1 MITSVCLNPAI
12 DRTVSVPALEP
23 GALNRV
29 TASRSDAGGKG
40 VNVAVTLA
48 RLGEKAAC
56 LAFLPRENGRLVEEK
71 LKSEGVEA
79 AGVALEGAIR
89 TNLKVLD
96 ESKGEITEINESG
109 APVNA
114 AQLRDMAALIER
126 RAEKSEFLV
135 LSGSLPP
142 GCPASF
148 YREIME
154 RVARFSCRVALDA
167 DAARLREGL
176 KARPFLIKPNRHELM
191 ELTGQPLP
199 TLADTANAA
208 RALIEGGVKLAAV
221 SMGGE
226 GALIVSAEE
235 ALFAPRVDVTARS
248 TVGAGDAMIAGL
260 TAGLRRGLPLM
271 ETFRLGVAC
280 ATASVMSEGTGLIDR
295 ADVDALLPRVQI
307 IPVSEIPNS

>member
-1 MITSVCLNPAI
+1 MITAVCLNPAI
-12 DRTVSVPALEP
+12 DRTVSVPKLTP
-23 GALNRV
+23 GGLNRV

-48 RLGEKAAC
+48 RLGEEAAC
-56 LAFLPRENGRLVEEK
+56 VAFLPRENGRLVEEK
-71 LKSEGVEA
+71 LKIEGVEA
-79 AGVALEGAIR
+79 AGVALDGAIR

-109 APVNA
+109 APVNE
-114 AQLRDMAALIER
+114 AQRTDMAALIER
-126 RAEKSEFLV
+126 YAEKSDCLV

-154 RVARFSCRVALDA
+154 RVSHLPCRVALDA
-167 DAARLREGL
+167 DAGRLREGL
-176 KARPFLIKPNRHELM
+176 RACPFLIKPNRHELM
-191 ELTGQPLP
+191 ELTGQPLDS
-199 TLADTANAA
+199 LADMVKAA
-208 RALIEGGVKLAAV
+208 RALIDGGVELAAV
-221 SMGGE
+221 SLGGD
-226 GALIVSAEE
+226 GALMVSKDE

-260 TAGLRRGLPLM
+260 VAGLRRRLPLAD
-271 ETFRLGVAC
+271 TFRLGVAC

-295 ADVDALLPRVQI
+295 DTVESLLPRVQI
-307 IPVSEIPNS
+307 SPAT

>member
-1 MITSVCLNPAI
+1 MITAVCLNPAV

-56 LAFLPRENGRLVEEK
+56 VAFLPRENGRLVEEK
-71 LKSEGVEA
+71 LQGEGVEG

-89 TNLKVLD
+89 TNLKILD

-109 APVNA
+109 APVNE
-114 AQLRDMAALIER
+114 AQLGDMAALIER
-126 RAEKSEFLV
+126 YAEKSDFLV

-154 RVARFSCRVALDA
+154 RVAPLPCRVALDA
-167 DAARLREGL
+167 DAGRLREGL
-176 KARPFLIKPNRHELM
+176 KAHPFLIKPNRRELM
-191 ELTGQPLP
+191 ELTGKPLP
-199 TLADTANAA
+199 TLADVTGAA
-208 RALIEGGVKLAAV
+208 RSLIEGGVGLAAV

-226 GALIVSAEE
+226 GALIVSRDK
-235 ALFAPRVDVTARS
+235 ALFAPRVDVAARS

-260 TAGLRRGLPLM
+260 AAGLHRGLPLE
-271 ETFRLGVAC
+271 ETFRLAVAC

-295 ADVDALLPRVQI
+295 PTVQSLLPRVKI
-307 IPVSEIPNS
+307 LPVSEISNT